1 MLQELVD
8 VPIRGV
14 VFFLI
19 VGILDRKDAG
29 DDHGDDEKQENNK
42 ADNKYFEH
50 FAALLIR

>member
-19 VGILDRKDAG
+19 VGILGREDAG
-29 DDHGDDEKQENNK
+29 DDHGSDEKQKNNK
-42 ADNKYFEH
+42 AYYKYFEH